1 MTEIDTAAPNTD
13 AIVVRNLTKRYGRM
27 TALDSVNLT
36 VPNNSVFALLGPNG
50 AGKTTL
56 IHILCTILQADEGEA
71 FLAGSDI
78 RRQPLKARQNIGVV
92 FQEPSL
98 DDRLTAYENLDFH
111 GRVYNVKAAQRK
123 QGIDELL
130 KLVELEDWRHAVV
143 RTFSSGMKRRLEI
156 ARALLH
162 QPRILFLDEPTVG
175 LDAQSRAGI
184 WSYLDTLRK
193 QRDLTI
199 VVTTHYIEEVENCDQ
214 VSIIDHGKI
223 IADGSPAELKHI
235 HGKEIARVTPRDA
248 ETAAAITE
256 AYGPVQTGSDGSL
269 ILDAS
274 APGFADEFLGKFGGR
289 VRAVAFDTPSL
300 ESVFLTLTGRE
311 LRDKSAGEHEK
322 RGAAGRR
329 GRRS

>member
-1 MTEIDTAAPNTD
+1 MSEISPDPTLN
-13 AIVVRNLTKRYGRM
+13 AIVVTNLTKRYGRM
-27 TALDSVNLT
+27 VALDAVNLS
-36 VPNNSVFALLGPNG
+36 VHNNAMFALLGPNG

-56 IHILCTILQADEGEA
+56 IHILCTILRADDGQA

-78 RRQPLKARQNIGVV
+78 ARQPLQARQNIGVV

-111 GRVYNVKAAQRK
+111 GRVYNVKAADRK

-130 KLVELEDWRHAVV
+130 ALVELEEWRHAVV

-162 QPRILFLDEPTVG
+162 KPRILFLDEPTVG

-184 WSYLDTLRK
+184 WSYLDKLRK

-223 IADGSPAELKHI
+223 IADGSPSELKRD
-235 HGKEIARVTPRDA
+235 HGKETARVTPRDA
-248 ETAAAITE
+248 ETAAAIT
-256 AYGPVQTGSDGSL
+256 AKFGNVQISKDGSL
-269 ILDAS
+269 IIDAS
-274 APGFADEFLGKFGGR
+274 APGFADAFLGEFGSHIKQ
-289 VRAVAFDTPSL
+289 VSFDVPSL

-311 LRDKSAGEHEK
+311 LRDRGADEHEK
-322 RGAAGRR
+322 RGAAGKR

>member
-1 MTEIDTAAPNTD
+1 MTDIETLHSPTD
-13 AIVVRNLTKRYGRM
+13 AIVVTDLVKRYGRM
-27 TALDSVNLT
+27 LALDSVSLT
-36 VPNNSVFALLGPNG
+36 VPNNTMFALLGPNG

-56 IHILCTILQADEGEA
+56 IHILCTILQPDGGQAW
-71 FLAGSDI
+71 LAGTNVQK
-78 RRQPLKARQNIGVV
+78 QPLKARQNIGVV

-111 GRVYNVKAAQRK
+111 GRVYNVKSADRK
-123 QGIDELL
+123 RGIDELL
-130 KLVELEDWRHAVV
+130 ALVELEDWRHAVV

-162 QPRILFLDEPTVG
+162 SPRILFLDEPTVG

-184 WSYLDTLRK
+184 WAYLDTLRK

-199 VVTTHYIEEVENCDQ
+199 VVTTHYIEEVENCDK

-223 IADGSPAELKHI
+223 IADGSPLHLKSQ
-235 HGKEIARVTPRDA
+235 HGKETARVIPRDA
-248 ETAAAITE
+248 ETAAALT
-256 AYGPVQTGSDGSL
+256 ARYGALQTAKDGSL
-269 ILDAS
+269 IIDAS
-274 APGFADEFLGKFGGR
+274 APGFADAFLAEFGSR
-289 VRAVAFDTPSL
+289 IRQVAFDKPSL

-311 LRDKSAGEHEK
+311 LRDRTADEHEK
-322 RGAAGRR
+322 RGAAARR